1 MWFGRGWRRWIAG
14 MAALTALGCLTW
26 WLVEGGTRGA
36 EIAGDLAAPAG
47 VIAAAAA
54 IWPFLR
60 PGVPAGRPARTIP
73 KGQISTM
80 ATSPAS
86 AQAPRR
92 LRSYVPGSGAPPVRR
107 SGQVVLW
114 GPRASGKTC
123 YLAALN
129 TAIAEAVPPWALGGH
144 DPGWYRIP
152 ELPDKQHGRP
162 SEVPA
167 ADRQYQ

>member
-1 MWFGRGWRRWIAG
+1 

-92 LRSYVPGSGAPPVRR
+92 LRTDVPGSGAPPVRR

-114 GPRASGKTC
+114 GPRASGKRATS
-123 YLAALN
+123 LRSTRRSRRLFR
-129 TAIAEAVPPWALGGH
+129 
-144 DPGWYRIP
+144 PGPLVVMTW
-152 ELPDKQHGRP
+152 LVQN
-162 SEVPA
+162 S
-167 ADRQYQ
+167 